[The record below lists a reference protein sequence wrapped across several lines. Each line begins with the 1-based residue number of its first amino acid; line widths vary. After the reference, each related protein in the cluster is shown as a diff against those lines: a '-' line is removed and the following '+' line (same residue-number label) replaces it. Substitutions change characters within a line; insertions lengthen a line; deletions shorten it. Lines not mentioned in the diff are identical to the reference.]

1 MVEDD
6 EVDGGGCSSSDNTAA
21 PLTSMLRTSS
31 TTRSSE
37 NLTPTAVVVK
47 YDEDMV
53 IEVEVVVVEKVLVGA
68 NEMEKIWNDLRCRV
82 DVVWM
87 LLVLTPAL
95 WESTKSAEKTEGKT
109 GICRE

>member
-6 EVDGGGCSSSDNTAA
+6 EVDGGGCSICDKIAA

-31 TTRSSE
+31 ATRSSE

-47 YDEDMV
+47 DDEDMV
-53 IEVEVVVVEKVLVGA
+53 VEEVVVVEKFLLGA
-68 NEMEKIWNDLRCRV
+68 TEMEKIWNDLRCRV

-87 LLVLTPAL
+87 LCGCCADLTRL
-95 WESTKSAEKTEGKT
+95 
-109 GICRE
+109 